1 MGCKDKKAKKDKK
14 CVLYYDTNDKTGNFI
29 FSKKATHKN
38 TNGST
43 FESEEIQKMY
53 VLKDKNGVVMG
64 EAQFYDHIIINGKG
78 PDKEN
83 ITFYTDLFK
92 FSFGGVDEQY
102 NLLAIAPAIPSPL
115 VKIFKLTN
123 TAGKASFT
131 HLKWDFSKP
140 IRKLTFYKKSE

>member
-1 MGCKDKKAKKDKK
+1 MCCKDKKDKKAKK
-14 CVLYYDTNDKTGNFI
+14 CVLYYDKNDKTGNFV
-29 FSKKATHKN
+29 FSKTATHKN
-38 TNGST
+38 TNGTT

-78 PDKEN
+78 SGKEN

-92 FSFGGVDEQY
+92 FSFGGVDEEY
-102 NLLAIAPAIPSPL
+102 NLMLVAPPNPRKPIYSY
-115 VKIFKLTN
+115 KLTSSSI
-123 TAGKASFT
+123 KASFT